1 MGFFDSLTSLI
12 QGTTGVEKAEKKLK
26 DITDKCKTDTKAA
39 DDALTDAKLKQV
51 PADAA
56 KVAADKATADAKLV
70 AEKAA
75 TATDTKVE
83 EAKAVVDNAKLAAD
97 KPPTVGGKGKKRKVR
112 FSKKIKG
119 GKKKTRA
126 GTNKKRR

>member
-1 MGFFDSLTSLI
+1 MGLFDGLSDFFK
-12 QGTTGVEKAEKKLK
+12 GTTDVEKAQKKLN
-26 DITDKCKTDTKAA
+26 DITDKCKADTKAA
-39 DDALTDAKLKQV
+39 NDALTDAKLQQV

-56 KVAADKATADAKLV
+56 KVAADKATTDAKLV

-83 EAKAVVDNAKLAAD
+83 EAKAAVDNAKLAD
-97 KPPTVGGKGKKRKVR
+97 KPPALGGKGKRRKVR

-126 GTNKKRR
+126 GTNKKRN